1 MKQYARRENTP
12 DGKTRPTGK
21 HTGRENTPDG
31 KTRPTCAMQHTPC
44 EAPVRRSSHLVQHL
58 LQGCRVG
65 GNLQGFVAGDLAV
78 VDKSNQV
85 IV

>member
-12 DGKTRPTGK
+12 DGKTRPT
-21 HTGRENTPDG
+21 
-31 KTRPTCAMQHTPC
+31 CAMQLMLC
-44 EAPVRRSSHLVQHL
+44 EAPVRRSSHLVQRL

>member
-1 MKQYARRENTP
+1 MKKKPVRSPNKGTA
-12 DGKTRPTGK
+12 
-21 HTGRENTPDG
+21 
-31 KTRPTCAMQHTPC
+31 
-44 EAPVRRSSHLVQHL
+44 APVFSYKKATVHHAKAHATKRNTHLVQRL
-58 LQGCRVG
+58 LQGGRVG